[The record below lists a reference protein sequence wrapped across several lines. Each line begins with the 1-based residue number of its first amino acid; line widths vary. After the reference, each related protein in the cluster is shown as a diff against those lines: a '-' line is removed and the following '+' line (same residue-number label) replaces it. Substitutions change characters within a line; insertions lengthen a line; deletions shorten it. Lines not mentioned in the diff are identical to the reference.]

1 MNFLSKI
8 LIKYIQYVILLLS
21 YLFFRCFRRFLKRV
35 SWVIGVDEMASVIS
49 SLKNLFP
56 NTYTVSL
63 SKNSFYNS
71 DYNIFNKYNNRLL
84 SQLYRGFCGPIALG
98 FLSNK
103 SNKFLYIWKTGFLV
117 DRELEFKFLKSKRKK
132 IVCMF
137 VGSDIRSLELRKKL
151 YKKLNIDGSANYLDK
166 INNEKEVKEVA
177 RVADKFADVI
187 FSASVD
193 QVSYLKSKQYFPFFY
208 YNKNNFYHNDDKF
221 YNKIKI
227 IHAPSNPVIKGTQ
240 VVRAAIKKLELEGY
254 SFEYLEMQ
262 NMDNSILLE
271 HLKSSHIVL
280 NEFYAFALGVL
291 SIEAMA
297 NHCAVLTSSDP
308 LIEIGLPQNEK
319 DAWFKTQA
327 WEIYDN
333 LKYLL
338 DNPKKIKYYADNG
351 FDYALKNHTHEAVSE
366 YVNKVLKENGI
377 TF

>member
-1 MNFLSKI
+1 
-8 LIKYIQYVILLLS
+8 
-21 YLFFRCFRRFLKRV
+21 
-35 SWVIGVDEMASVIS
+35 MAKVIS

-63 SKNSFYNS
+63 SKNSFYSS
-71 DYNIFNKYNNRLL
+71 DYNIFNKYNNKLL
-84 SQLYRGFCGPIALG
+84 SKLYRGFCGPIALG

-103 SNKFLYIWKTGFLV
+103 SNKFLYIWKTGFLI

-151 YKKLNIDGSANYLDK
+151 YKKLNIDGSANYLDQ

-193 QVSYLKSKQYFPFFY
+193 QVSYLESKQYFPFFY
-208 YNKNNFYHNDDKF
+208 YNKDNFYCNDDKF
-221 YNKIKI
+221 NNKIKI
-227 IHAPSNPVIKGTQ
+227 IHAPSNPLIKGTQ

-254 SFEYLEMQ
+254 SFEYLEIQ
-262 NMDNSILLE
+262 NMNNSILLE
-271 HLKSSHIVL
+271 HLKSTHIVL

-351 FDYALKNHTHEAVSE
+351 FDYALKNHTHEAVSG

-377 TF
+377 AF